1 MLYPDFDELIRLG
14 QSASRLQILS
24 GRQSMSAGPG
34 DYASP
39 LRGRGLAF
47 HEVREYHFGDDIR
60 SIDWRVTARTDKPH
74 VKVFT
79 EERERTVILCVDANA
94 TMRFGTRGT
103 FKSVQAA
110 RATALLGGQANSR
123 HDRVGSIVFGDV
135 PKGIK
140 YFPPV
145 RSRQALWQTLK
156 LLSLAAAPVAHN
168 GPVSLETALRHVE
181 RIAPTG
187 TLLLVIGDFQDTTQ
201 MLEKR
206 LTNLRHT
213 CDVVLIAINDPA
225 DRGIPAM
232 ETVVFEDQ
240 AGRTLTLDTDS
251 RAGREAYARQWQESR
266 ERLENIAARR
276 RIGIVDLHTDEDVY
290 ADLLRGLR
298 RLNIGKAGR

>member
-14 QSASRLQILS
+14 QNASRLKVLS

-39 LRGRGLAF
+39 FRGQGLAF

-79 EERERTVILCVDANA
+79 EERERTVILCIDANSA
-94 TMRFGTRGT
+94 MRFGTRGT

-110 RATALLGGQANSR
+110 RAAALLGWQANDR
-123 HDRVGSIVFGDV
+123 HDRVGCIVFGDV

-140 YFPPV
+140 YFAPV

-156 LLSLAAAPVAHN
+156 LLSQTTQSANSA
-168 GPVSLETALRHVE
+168 PVSLETALKYVE

-187 TLLLVIGDFQDTTQ
+187 TLLLVIGEFPYATE

-206 LTNLRHT
+206 LTNLRRT
-213 CDVVLIAINDPA
+213 CDVVLVPINDPA

-240 AGRTLTLDTDS
+240 TGLKLTLDTDS
-251 RAGREAYARQWQESR
+251 RIGREAYARQWRENR
-266 ERLENIAARR
+266 ERLEDVAARR
-276 RIGIVDLHTDEDVY
+276 RIGIVDLHTDKDVY
-290 ADLLRGLR
+290 TDLLLGLR
-298 RLNIGKAGR
+298 RLNIGKAER

>member
-14 QSASRLQILS
+14 QNASRLQVLS
-24 GRQSMSAGPG
+24 GRQSMSAGSG
-34 DYASP
+34 DYVSP
-39 LRGRGLAF
+39 FRGQGLAF

-79 EERERTVILCVDANA
+79 EERERTVILCIDANSA
-94 TMRFGTRGT
+94 MRFGTRGT

-110 RATALLGGQANSR
+110 RAAALLGWQANDR
-123 HDRVGSIVFGDV
+123 NDRVGSIVFGDV

-140 YFPPV
+140 YFAPA

-156 LLSLAAAPVAHN
+156 LLSLTTQGANSAPVT
-168 GPVSLETALRHVE
+168 LETALKYAE

-187 TLLLVIGDFQDTTQ
+187 TLLLVICDFPYATE

-206 LTNLRHT
+206 LTNLRRT
-213 CDVVLIAINDPA
+213 CDVVLIPIDDPA

-240 AGRTLTLDTDS
+240 AGLKLTLDTDS
-251 RAGREAYARQWQESR
+251 RIGREAYARQWR
-266 ERLENIAARR
+266 ENRKRLEDIAARR
-276 RIGIVDLHTDEDVY
+276 RIGIVDLHTDKDVY
-290 ADLLRGLR
+290 TDLSARGC
-298 RLNIGKAGR
+298 AA

>member
-14 QSASRLQILS
+14 RNAQRLQILS

-39 LRGRGLAF
+39 FRGRGLAF

-110 RATALLGGQANSR
+110 RAAALLGWQANSR
-123 HDRVGSIVFGDV
+123 NDRVGSIVFGDV

-156 LLSLAAAPVAHN
+156 LLSLTAPVANN
-168 GPVSLETALRHVE
+168 GPVSLEAALRQVE
-181 RIAPTG
+181 RVAPTG
-187 TLLLVIGDFQDTTQ
+187 TLLLVIGDFQDTTE

-206 LTNLRHT
+206 LTNLRQT
-213 CDVVLIAINDPA
+213 CDVVLIPINDPA

-240 AGRTLTLDTDS
+240 AGHKLTLDTDS
-251 RAGREAYARQWQESR
+251 RVGREAYARQWRENR
-266 ERLENIAARR
+266 ERLEDIAARR
-276 RIGIVDLHTDEDVY
+276 RIGIVDLHTDKDVY
-290 ADLLRGLR
+290 ADLLLGLR
-298 RLNIGKAGR
+298 RVNIGKAGR